1 MFPFTFGFND
11 EMRKLM
17 REKVSPILRQV
28 VINVVV
34 LLNCAGAHLLH
45 AWETTN
51 AVDSGW
57 TDNHV
62 GAGANVWRR
71 VG

>member
-1 MFPFTFGFND
+1 VFLFTFGFND

-45 AWETTN
+45 AWELPMPST
-51 AVDSGW
+51 A
-57 TDNHV
+57 
-62 GAGANVWRR
+62 AGQIIM
-71 VG
+71 